1 MLHAPAFAGFRFGDM
16 MSKNRAIFE
25 MLLCAAL
32 WSIAGIFIKLI
43 PWNSVV
49 IAGLRSLIAG
59 LVMFVYMRSRGIRY
73 TADRRSLFSGAALC
87 LTLTFFVAANKLTTA
102 ANSIV
107 LQFTAPMFIVVFSAL
122 FLKKRFSRADVLAV
136 GLTMVGISLF
146 FFDQLTPGHLAGN
159 CVAIAAGMAFAC
171 YYMSLDGASESQRMS
186 AILTAHGLTFLVS
199 VPFIVIYPPELTVAS
214 VGCILVLGIVQ
225 LGIPYVLLG
234 RASGACPPLACS
246 LLGALEPL
254 LNPVWVFIF
263 DGEAP
268 GTWALV
274 GGVVVVVTI
283 TVWCI
288 HGEKREKAGAV

>member
-1 MLHAPAFAGFRFGDM
+1 
-16 MSKNRAIFE
+16 

-43 PWNSVV
+43 PWNSIV

-59 LVMFVYMRSRGIRY
+59 LVMFVYMRARGIGF
-73 TADRRSLFSGAALC
+73 TADRRSLAGGAALC
-87 LTLTFFVAANKLTTA
+87 LTLTCFVAANKLTTA

-136 GLTMVGISLF
+136 VLTMAGISLF

-159 CVAIAAGMAFAC
+159 CVAIFAGMAFAC

-186 AILTAHGLTFLVS
+186 AILIAHGLTFLVGL
-199 VPFIVIYPPELTVAS
+199 PFTFVYPPELSAAPVA
-214 VGCILVLGIVQ
+214 CILVLGVVQ

-246 LLGALEPL
+246 LLGAVEPL

-268 GTWALV
+268 GLWALI
-274 GGVVVVVTI
+274 GGVVVVATI
-283 TVWCI
+283 TVWCVY
-288 HGEKREKAGAV
+288 GDLFGKKAGAA

>member
-1 MLHAPAFAGFRFGDM
+1 M
-16 MSKNRAIFE
+16 MTRNRAILE

-43 PWNSVV
+43 PWNSIV

-59 LVMFVYMRSRGIRY
+59 LVMFVYMRARGIGF
-73 TADRRSLFSGAALC
+73 TADRRSLAGGAALC
-87 LTLTFFVAANKLTTA
+87 LTLTCFVAANKLTTA

-136 GLTMVGISLF
+136 VLTMAGISLF

-159 CVAIAAGMAFAC
+159 CVAIFAGIAFAC
-171 YYMSLDGASESQRMS
+171 YYMSLEGASESQRMS
-186 AILTAHGLTFLVS
+186 AILIAHGLTFLVGL
-199 VPFIVIYPPELTVAS
+199 PFTFVYPPELSAAPVA
-214 VGCILVLGIVQ
+214 CILVLGVVQ

-246 LLGALEPL
+246 LLGAVEPL

-268 GTWALV
+268 GLWALI
-274 GGVVVVVTI
+274 GGVVVVATI
-283 TVWCI
+283 TVWCVY
-288 HGEKREKAGAV
+288 GDLRGKKAGAA

>member
-1 MLHAPAFAGFRFGDM
+1 ML
-16 MSKNRAIFE
+16 E

-43 PWNSVV
+43 PWNSIV

-59 LVMFVYMRSRGIRY
+59 LVMFVYMRARGIGF
-73 TADRRSLFSGAALC
+73 TADRRSLAGGAALC
-87 LTLTFFVAANKLTTA
+87 LTLTCFVAANKLTTA

-136 GLTMVGISLF
+136 VLTMAGISLF

-159 CVAIAAGMAFAC
+159 CVAIFAGMAFAC
-171 YYMSLDGASESQRMS
+171 YYMSLEGASESQRMS
-186 AILTAHGLTFLVS
+186 AILIAHGLTFLVGL
-199 VPFIVIYPPELTVAS
+199 PFTFVYPPELSAAPVA
-214 VGCILVLGIVQ
+214 CILVLGVVQ

-246 LLGALEPL
+246 LLGAVEPL

-268 GTWALV
+268 GLWALI
-274 GGVVVVVTI
+274 GGVVVVATI
-283 TVWCI
+283 TIWCVY
-288 HGEKREKAGAV
+288 GDLRGKKAGAA

>member
-1 MLHAPAFAGFRFGDM
+1 M
-16 MSKNRAIFE
+16 MTRNRAILE

-43 PWNSVV
+43 PWNSIV

-59 LVMFVYMRSRGIRY
+59 LVMFVYMRARGIGF
-73 TADRRSLFSGAALC
+73 TADRRSLAGGAALC
-87 LTLTFFVAANKLTTA
+87 LTLTCFVAANKLTTA

-136 GLTMVGISLF
+136 VLTMAGISLF

-159 CVAIAAGMAFAC
+159 CVAIFAGMAFAC
-171 YYMSLDGASESQRMS
+171 YYMSLEGASESQRMS
-186 AILTAHGLTFLVS
+186 AILIAHGLTFLVGL
-199 VPFIVIYPPELTVAS
+199 PFTFVYPPELSAAPVT
-214 VGCILVLGIVQ
+214 CILVLGVLQ

-246 LLGALEPL
+246 LLGAVEPL

-268 GTWALV
+268 GLWALI
-274 GGVVVVVTI
+274 GGVVVVATI
-283 TVWCI
+283 TVWCVY
-288 HGEKREKAGAV
+288 GDLRGKKAGAA

>member
-1 MLHAPAFAGFRFGDM
+1 M
-16 MSKNRAIFE
+16 MTRNRAILE

-43 PWNSVV
+43 PWNSIV

-59 LVMFVYMRSRGIRY
+59 LVMFVYMRARGIGF
-73 TADRRSLFSGAALC
+73 TADRRSLAGGTALC
-87 LTLTFFVAANKLTTA
+87 LTLTCFVAANKLTTA

-136 GLTMVGISLF
+136 VLTMAGISLF

-159 CVAIAAGMAFAC
+159 CVAIFAGMAFAC
-171 YYMSLDGASESQRMS
+171 YYMSLEGASESQRMS
-186 AILTAHGLTFLVS
+186 AILIAHGLTFLVGL
-199 VPFIVIYPPELTVAS
+199 PFTFVYPPELSAAPVA
-214 VGCILVLGIVQ
+214 CILVLGVVQ

-246 LLGALEPL
+246 LLGAVEPL

-268 GTWALV
+268 GLWALI
-274 GGVVVVVTI
+274 GGVVVVATI
-283 TVWCI
+283 TVWCVY
-288 HGEKREKAGAV
+288 GDLRGKKAGTA

>member
-1 MLHAPAFAGFRFGDM
+1 M
-16 MSKNRAIFE
+16 MTRNRAILE

-43 PWNSVV
+43 PWNSIV

-59 LVMFVYMRSRGIRY
+59 LVMFVYMRARGIGF
-73 TADRRSLFSGAALC
+73 TADRRSLAGGAALC
-87 LTLTFFVAANKLTTA
+87 LTLTCFVAANKLTTA

-136 GLTMVGISLF
+136 VLTMAGISLF

-159 CVAIAAGMAFAC
+159 CVAIFAGMAFAC
-171 YYMSLDGASESQRMS
+171 YYMSLEGASESQRMS
-186 AILTAHGLTFLVS
+186 AILIAHGLTFLVGL
-199 VPFIVIYPPELTVAS
+199 PFTFVYPPELSAAPVA
-214 VGCILVLGIVQ
+214 CILVLGVVQ

-246 LLGALEPL
+246 LLGAVEPL

-263 DGEAP
+263 AGEAP
-268 GTWALV
+268 GLWALI
-274 GGVVVVVTI
+274 GGVVVVATI
-283 TVWCI
+283 TVWCVY
-288 HGEKREKAGAV
+288 GDLRGKKAGAA

>member
-1 MLHAPAFAGFRFGDM
+1 M
-16 MSKNRAIFE
+16 MTRNRAILE

-43 PWNSVV
+43 PWNSIV

-59 LVMFVYMRSRGIRY
+59 FVMFVYMRARGIGF
-73 TADRRSLFSGAALC
+73 TADRRSLAGGAALC
-87 LTLTFFVAANKLTTA
+87 LTLTCFVAANKLTTA

-136 GLTMVGISLF
+136 VLTMAGISLF

-159 CVAIAAGMAFAC
+159 CVAIFAGMAFAC
-171 YYMSLDGASESQRMS
+171 YYMSLEGASESQRMS
-186 AILTAHGLTFLVS
+186 AILIAHGLTFLVGL
-199 VPFIVIYPPELTVAS
+199 PFTFVYPPELSAAPVA
-214 VGCILVLGIVQ
+214 CILVLGVVQ

-246 LLGALEPL
+246 LLGAVEPL

-268 GTWALV
+268 GLWALI
-274 GGVVVVVTI
+274 GGVVVVATI
-283 TVWCI
+283 TVWCVY
-288 HGEKREKAGAV
+288 GDLRGKKAGAA

>member
-1 MLHAPAFAGFRFGDM
+1 MTR
-16 MSKNRAIFE
+16 NRAILE

-43 PWNSVV
+43 PWNSIV

-59 LVMFVYMRSRGIRY
+59 LVMFVYMRARGIGF
-73 TADRRSLFSGAALC
+73 TADRRSLAGGAALC
-87 LTLTFFVAANKLTTA
+87 LTLTCFVAANKLTTA

-136 GLTMVGISLF
+136 VLTMAGISLF

-159 CVAIAAGMAFAC
+159 CVAIFAGMAFAC
-171 YYMSLDGASESQRMS
+171 YYMSLEGASESQRMS
-186 AILTAHGLTFLVS
+186 AILIAHGLTFLVGL
-199 VPFIVIYPPELTVAS
+199 PFTFVYPPELSAAPVA
-214 VGCILVLGIVQ
+214 CILVLGVLQ

-246 LLGALEPL
+246 LLGAVEPL

-268 GTWALV
+268 GLWALI
-274 GGVVVVVTI
+274 GGVVVVATI
-283 TVWCI
+283 TVWCVY
-288 HGEKREKAGAV
+288 GDLRGKKAGAA

>member
-1 MLHAPAFAGFRFGDM
+1 M
-16 MSKNRAIFE
+16 MTRNRAILE

-43 PWNSVV
+43 PWNSIV

-59 LVMFVYMRSRGIRY
+59 LVMFVYMRARGIGF
-73 TADRRSLFSGAALC
+73 TADRRSLAGGAALC
-87 LTLTFFVAANKLTTA
+87 LTLTCFVAANKLTTA

-136 GLTMVGISLF
+136 VLTMAGISLF
-146 FFDQLTPGHLAGN
+146 FFDQLTPGHLVGN
-159 CVAIAAGMAFAC
+159 CVAIFAGMAFAC
-171 YYMSLDGASESQRMS
+171 YYMSLEGASESQRMS
-186 AILTAHGLTFLVS
+186 AILIAHGLTFLVGL
-199 VPFIVIYPPELTVAS
+199 PFTFVYPPELSAAPVA
-214 VGCILVLGIVQ
+214 CILVLGVVQ

-234 RASGACPPLACS
+234 RVSGACPPLACS
-246 LLGALEPL
+246 LLGAVEPL

-268 GTWALV
+268 GLWALI
-274 GGVVVVVTI
+274 GGVVVVATI
-283 TVWCI
+283 TVWCVY
-288 HGEKREKAGAV
+288 GDLRGKKAGAA

>member
-1 MLHAPAFAGFRFGDM
+1 MTR
-16 MSKNRAIFE
+16 NRAILE

-43 PWNSVV
+43 PWNSIV

-59 LVMFVYMRSRGIRY
+59 LVMFVYMRARGIGF
-73 TADRRSLFSGAALC
+73 TADRRSLAGGAALC
-87 LTLTFFVAANKLTTA
+87 LTLTCFVAANKLTTA

-136 GLTMVGISLF
+136 VLTMAGISLF

-159 CVAIAAGMAFAC
+159 CVAIFAGMAFAC
-171 YYMSLDGASESQRMS
+171 YYMSLEGASESQRMS
-186 AILTAHGLTFLVS
+186 AILIAHGLTFLVGL
-199 VPFIVIYPPELTVAS
+199 PFTFVYPPELSAAPVA
-214 VGCILVLGIVQ
+214 CILVLGVVQ

-246 LLGALEPL
+246 LLGAVEPL

-268 GTWALV
+268 GLWALI
-274 GGVVVVVTI
+274 GGVVVVATI
-283 TVWCI
+283 TIWCVY
-288 HGEKREKAGAV
+288 GDLRGKKAGAA

>member
-1 MLHAPAFAGFRFGDM
+1 M
-16 MSKNRAIFE
+16 MTRNRAILE

-43 PWNSVV
+43 PWNSIV

-59 LVMFVYMRSRGIRY
+59 LVMFVYMRARGIGF
-73 TADRRSLFSGAALC
+73 TADRRSLAGGAALC
-87 LTLTFFVAANKLTTA
+87 LTLTCFVAANKLTTA

-136 GLTMVGISLF
+136 VLTMAGISLF
-146 FFDQLTPGHLAGN
+146 FFDQLTPGHLSGN
-159 CVAIAAGMAFAC
+159 CVAIFAGMAFAC
-171 YYMSLDGASESQRMS
+171 YYMSLEGASESQRMS
-186 AILTAHGLTFLVS
+186 AILIAHGLTFLVGL
-199 VPFIVIYPPELTVAS
+199 PFTFVYPPELSAAPVA
-214 VGCILVLGIVQ
+214 CILVLGVVQ

-246 LLGALEPL
+246 LLGAVEPL

-268 GTWALV
+268 GLWALI
-274 GGVVVVVTI
+274 GGVVVVATI
-283 TVWCI
+283 TVWCVY
-288 HGEKREKAGAV
+288 GDLRGKKAGAA

>member
-1 MLHAPAFAGFRFGDM
+1 M
-16 MSKNRAIFE
+16 MTRNRAILE

-43 PWNSVV
+43 PWNSIV

-59 LVMFVYMRSRGIRY
+59 LVMFVYMRARGIGF
-73 TADRRSLFSGAALC
+73 TADRRSLAGGAALC
-87 LTLTFFVAANKLTTA
+87 LTLTCFVAANKLTTA

-136 GLTMVGISLF
+136 VLTMAGISLF

-159 CVAIAAGMAFAC
+159 CVAIFAGMAFAC
-171 YYMSLDGASESQRMS
+171 YYMSLEGASESQRMS
-186 AILTAHGLTFLVS
+186 AILIAHGLTFLVGLPCTF
-199 VPFIVIYPPELTVAS
+199 VYPPELSAAPVA
-214 VGCILVLGIVQ
+214 CILVLGVVQ

-246 LLGALEPL
+246 LLGAVEPL

-268 GTWALV
+268 GLWALI
-274 GGVVVVVTI
+274 GGVVVVATI
-283 TVWCI
+283 TVWCVY
-288 HGEKREKAGAV
+288 GDLRGKKAGAA

>member
-1 MLHAPAFAGFRFGDM
+1 MTR
-16 MSKNRAIFE
+16 NRAILE

-43 PWNSVV
+43 PWNSIV

-59 LVMFVYMRSRGIRY
+59 LVMFVYRRARGIGF
-73 TADRRSLFSGAALC
+73 TADRRSLAGGAALC
-87 LTLTFFVAANKLTTA
+87 LTLTCFVAANKLTTA

-136 GLTMVGISLF
+136 VLTMAGISLF

-159 CVAIAAGMAFAC
+159 CVAIFAGMAFAC
-171 YYMSLDGASESQRMS
+171 YYMSLEGASESQRMS
-186 AILTAHGLTFLVS
+186 AILIAHGLTFLVGL
-199 VPFIVIYPPELTVAS
+199 PFTFVYPPELSAAPVA
-214 VGCILVLGIVQ
+214 CILVLGVVQ

-246 LLGALEPL
+246 LLGAVEPL

-268 GTWALV
+268 GLWALI
-274 GGVVVVVTI
+274 GGVVVVATI
-283 TVWCI
+283 TVWCVY
-288 HGEKREKAGAV
+288 GDLRGKKAGAA

>member
-1 MLHAPAFAGFRFGDM
+1 M
-16 MSKNRAIFE
+16 MTRNRAILE

-43 PWNSVV
+43 PWNSIV

-59 LVMFVYMRSRGIRY
+59 LVMFVYMRARGIGF
-73 TADRRSLFSGAALC
+73 TADRRSLAGGAALC
-87 LTLTFFVAANKLTTA
+87 LTLTCFVAANKLTTA

-136 GLTMVGISLF
+136 VMTMAGISLF

-159 CVAIAAGMAFAC
+159 CVAIFAGMAFAC
-171 YYMSLDGASESQRMS
+171 YYMSLEGASESQRMS
-186 AILTAHGLTFLVS
+186 AILIAHGLTFLVGL
-199 VPFIVIYPPELTVAS
+199 PFTFVYPPELSAAPVA
-214 VGCILVLGIVQ
+214 CILVLGVVQ

-246 LLGALEPL
+246 LLGAVEPL

-268 GTWALV
+268 GLWALI
-274 GGVVVVVTI
+274 GGVVVVATI
-283 TVWCI
+283 TVWCVY
-288 HGEKREKAGAV
+288 GDLRGKKAGAA

>member
-1 MLHAPAFAGFRFGDM
+1 M
-16 MSKNRAIFE
+16 MTRNRAILE

-43 PWNSVV
+43 PWNSIV
-49 IAGLRSLIAG
+49 IAALRSLIAG
-59 LVMFVYMRSRGIRY
+59 LVMFVYMRARGIGF
-73 TADRRSLFSGAALC
+73 TADRRSLAGGAALC
-87 LTLTFFVAANKLTTA
+87 LTLTCFVAANKLTTA

-136 GLTMVGISLF
+136 VLTMAGISLF

-159 CVAIAAGMAFAC
+159 CVAIFAGMAFAC
-171 YYMSLDGASESQRMS
+171 YYMSLEGASESQRMS
-186 AILTAHGLTFLVS
+186 AILIAHGLTFLVGL
-199 VPFIVIYPPELTVAS
+199 PFTFVYPPELSAAPVA
-214 VGCILVLGIVQ
+214 CILVLGVVQ

-246 LLGALEPL
+246 LLGAVEPL

-268 GTWALV
+268 GLWALI
-274 GGVVVVVTI
+274 GGVVVVATI
-283 TVWCI
+283 TVWCVY
-288 HGEKREKAGAV
+288 GDLRGKKAGAA

>member
-1 MLHAPAFAGFRFGDM
+1 MTR
-16 MSKNRAIFE
+16 NRAILE

-43 PWNSVV
+43 PWNSIV

-59 LVMFVYMRSRGIRY
+59 LVMFVYMRARGIGF
-73 TADRRSLFSGAALC
+73 TADRRSLAGGAALC
-87 LTLTFFVAANKLTTA
+87 LTLTCFVAANKLTTA

-136 GLTMVGISLF
+136 VLTMAGISLF

-159 CVAIAAGMAFAC
+159 CVAIFAGMAFAC
-171 YYMSLDGASESQRMS
+171 YYMSLEGASESQRMS
-186 AILTAHGLTFLVS
+186 AILIAHGLTFLVGL
-199 VPFIVIYPPELTVAS
+199 PFTFVYPPELSAAPVA
-214 VGCILVLGIVQ
+214 CILVLGVVQ

-246 LLGALEPL
+246 LLGAVEPL

-268 GTWALV
+268 GLWALI
-274 GGVVVVVTI
+274 GGVVVVATI
-283 TVWCI
+283 TVWCVY
-288 HGEKREKAGAV
+288 GDLRGKKAGAA

>member
-1 MLHAPAFAGFRFGDM
+1 M
-16 MSKNRAIFE
+16 MTRNRAILE

-43 PWNSVV
+43 PWNSIV

-59 LVMFVYMRSRGIRY
+59 LVMFVYMRARGIGF
-73 TADRRSLFSGAALC
+73 TADRRSLAGGAALC
-87 LTLTFFVAANKLTTA
+87 LTLTCFVAANKLTTA

-136 GLTMVGISLF
+136 VLTMAGISLF

-159 CVAIAAGMAFAC
+159 CVAIFAGMAFAC
-171 YYMSLDGASESQRMS
+171 YYMSLEGASESQRMS
-186 AILTAHGLTFLVS
+186 AILIAHGLTFLVGL
-199 VPFIVIYPPELTVAS
+199 PFTFVYPPELSAAPVA
-214 VGCILVLGIVQ
+214 CILVLGVVQ

-234 RASGACPPLACS
+234 RASGACPPLVCS
-246 LLGALEPL
+246 LLGAVEPL

-268 GTWALV
+268 GLWALI
-274 GGVVVVVTI
+274 GGVVVVATI
-283 TVWCI
+283 TVWCVY
-288 HGEKREKAGAV
+288 GDLRGKKAGAA

>member
-1 MLHAPAFAGFRFGDM
+1 M
-16 MSKNRAIFE
+16 MTRNRAILE

-43 PWNSVV
+43 PWNSIV

-59 LVMFVYMRSRGIRY
+59 LVMFVYMRARGIGF
-73 TADRRSLFSGAALC
+73 TADRRSLAGGAALC
-87 LTLTFFVAANKLTTA
+87 LTLTCFVAANKLTTA

-136 GLTMVGISLF
+136 VLTMAGISLF

-159 CVAIAAGMAFAC
+159 CVAIFAGMAFAC
-171 YYMSLDGASESQRMS
+171 YYMSLEGASESQRMS
-186 AILTAHGLTFLVS
+186 AILIAHGLTILVGL
-199 VPFIVIYPPELTVAS
+199 PFTFVYPPELSAAPVA
-214 VGCILVLGIVQ
+214 CILVLGVVQ

-246 LLGALEPL
+246 LLGAVEPL

-268 GTWALV
+268 GLWALI
-274 GGVVVVVTI
+274 GGVVVVATI
-283 TVWCI
+283 TVWCVY
-288 HGEKREKAGAV
+288 GDLRGKKAGAA

>member
-1 MLHAPAFAGFRFGDM
+1 M
-16 MSKNRAIFE
+16 MTRNRAILE

-43 PWNSVV
+43 PWNSIV

-59 LVMFVYMRSRGIRY
+59 LVMFGYMRARGIGF
-73 TADRRSLFSGAALC
+73 TADRRSLAGGAALC
-87 LTLTFFVAANKLTTA
+87 LTLTCFVAANKLTTA

-136 GLTMVGISLF
+136 VLTMAGISLF

-159 CVAIAAGMAFAC
+159 CVAIFAGMAFAC
-171 YYMSLDGASESQRMS
+171 YYMSLEGASESQRMS
-186 AILTAHGLTFLVS
+186 AILIAHGLTFLVGL
-199 VPFIVIYPPELTVAS
+199 PFTFVYPPELSAAPVA
-214 VGCILVLGIVQ
+214 CILVLGVVQ

-246 LLGALEPL
+246 LLGAVEPL

-268 GTWALV
+268 GLWALI
-274 GGVVVVVTI
+274 GGVVVVATI
-283 TVWCI
+283 TVWCVY
-288 HGEKREKAGAV
+288 GDLRGKKAGAA

>member
-1 MLHAPAFAGFRFGDM
+1 MTR
-16 MSKNRAIFE
+16 NRAILE

-43 PWNSVV
+43 PWNSIV

-59 LVMFVYMRSRGIRY
+59 LVMFVYMRARGIGF
-73 TADRRSLFSGAALC
+73 TADRRSLAGGAALC
-87 LTLTFFVAANKLTTA
+87 LTLTCFVAANKLTTA

-136 GLTMVGISLF
+136 VLTMAGISLF

-159 CVAIAAGMAFAC
+159 CVAIFAGMAFAC
-171 YYMSLDGASESQRMS
+171 YYMSLEGASESQRMS
-186 AILTAHGLTFLVS
+186 AILIAHGLTFLVGL
-199 VPFIVIYPPELTVAS
+199 PFTFVYPPELSAAPVA
-214 VGCILVLGIVQ
+214 CILVLGVVQ

-246 LLGALEPL
+246 LLGAVEPL

-268 GTWALV
+268 GLWALIG
-274 GGVVVVVTI
+274 GGVVVATI
-283 TVWCI
+283 TVWCVY
-288 HGEKREKAGAV
+288 GDLRGKKAGAA